1 MDSLHCS
8 VYCFEDSRNEN
19 TGETHF
25 MARQN
30 ISSGTKW
37 EAFAGYSRAVRVGNT
52 ITVAGTTAT
61 DENSQVAHPGDPYAQ
76 TVYILKK
83 IERALK
89 EAGATL
95 DDVIRTRI
103 YVVHIEHWQEVARAH
118 GEFFSNIRP
127 ANTLIA
133 VKALV
138 DPGHL
143 VEIEADAL
151 IQDGHDRP

>member
-1 MDSLHCS
+1 
-8 VYCFEDSRNEN
+8 
-19 TGETHF
+19 

-52 ITVAGTTAT
+52 VTVSGTTAT
-61 DENSQVAHPGDPYAQ
+61 DEHSQVAHPGNPYAQ

-83 IERALK
+83 IERALN

-95 DDVIRTRI
+95 NDVIRTRV
-103 YVVHIEHWQEVARAH
+103 YVVHMEQWQDVARAH
-118 GEFFSNIRP
+118 GEFFGHIRP

-143 VEIEADAL
+143 VEVEADAL
-151 IQDGHDRP
+151 IQDDQTAP

>member
-1 MDSLHCS
+1 
-8 VYCFEDSRNEN
+8 
-19 TGETHF
+19 
-25 MARQN
+25 MARKN

-52 ITVAGTTAT
+52 VSVAGTTAT

-76 TVYILKK
+76 TVYILRK

-89 EAGATL
+89 EADATL
-95 DDVIRTRI
+95 EDVIRTRI
-103 YVVHIEHWQEVARAH
+103 YVVHMDQWQEVARAH
-118 GEFFSNIRP
+118 GEFFGDIRP

-133 VKALV
+133 VKSLV

-151 IQDGHDRP
+151 IQTDED